1 LSSAVGG
8 DGQTKMMNIIEFRA
22 QCAQMLLAR
31 AGQAAQMSAFVG
43 LDGFVDE
50 ILHVVDKR
58 ESAEV
63 YQRLPTIAKLADRL
77 AAAAGKSTNVEL
89 VNQITKLGGNGPI
102 MANALASFG
111 MKVTY
116 LGILGH
122 PNLHPVFED
131 FARRAEVHSI
141 AEPGTTDALEFED
154 GKVMIGKHASLK
166 QVTWENIQKRFGR
179 DRFAAK
185 FAAADLVGFVN
196 WTMLPYMSDV
206 WESILKEICPG
217 MKSPRRVIFFDL
229 ADPEKRTRQ
238 DILRALE
245 LIGQFEEYFD
255 VILGLN
261 EKEAYEVADVFG
273 IGTGGGT
280 PEAMGEMGL
289 KIAARLRAGTL
300 VIHPVT
306 YALAISNKKVEM
318 VEGPFTAKPLIT
330 TGAGDHFNSGFCLGR
345 LLGLDN
351 RMSVLTGVTTSGYY
365 VRTAQSP
372 SIEQI
377 AAMMLEPAEK

>member
-1 LSSAVGG
+1 
-8 DGQTKMMNIIEFRA
+8 MMNIIEFRA

-377 AAMMLEPAEK
+377 AAMMLEPAQK